1 MILRLLDEGAGLP
14 KDYWL
19 TFLSCGMVI
28 ELSQTKDA
36 GNARINIVE
45 LGILSHWSYLGV
57 WDIRNS

>member
-36 GNARINIVE
+36 GNARINNVG
-45 LGILSHWSYLGV
+45 LGILSHRSYL
-57 WDIRNS
+57 